1 MPRQVYQSSSS
12 PCMYLFKSTKHVIV
26 PISVA
31 VRSKACDY
39 GRSFAGIVG
48 SNPAEG
54 MDVLVFFVCC
64 GGSGLCDGPT
74 PRPGESCRV
83 CVSN

>member
-1 MPRQVYQSSSS
+1 
-12 PCMYLFKSTKHVIV
+12 
-26 PISVA
+26 
-31 VRSKACDY
+31 
-39 GRSFAGIVG
+39 
-48 SNPAEG
+48 
-54 MDVLVFFVCC
+54 MDVLVIFVCC